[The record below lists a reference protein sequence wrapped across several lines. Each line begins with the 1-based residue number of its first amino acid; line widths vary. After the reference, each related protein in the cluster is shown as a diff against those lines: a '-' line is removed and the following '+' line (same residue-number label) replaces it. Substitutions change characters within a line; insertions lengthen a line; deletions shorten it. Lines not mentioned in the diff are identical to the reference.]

1 MARKVVEPKAEP
13 KTDRQLL
20 EEILGKLSL
29 LETRLDEIE
38 GVIEE
43 RVPKDLEESIGF
55 NDVSEMERTLN
66 NLDYYLRNKFD
77 KS

>member
-1 MARKVVEPKAEP
+1 MPKKVAEPKIEP

-20 EEILGKLSL
+20 EEILGKVCL
-29 LETRLDEIE
+29 LEARLDEIE

-66 NLDYYLRNKFD
+66 NLDYFLRNKFEN
-77 KS
+77 S

>member
-77 KS
+77 KD

>member
-29 LETRLDEIE
+29 LEARLDEIE

-43 RVPKDLEESIGF
+43 RVPEDLEESIGF

-77 KS
+77 KD